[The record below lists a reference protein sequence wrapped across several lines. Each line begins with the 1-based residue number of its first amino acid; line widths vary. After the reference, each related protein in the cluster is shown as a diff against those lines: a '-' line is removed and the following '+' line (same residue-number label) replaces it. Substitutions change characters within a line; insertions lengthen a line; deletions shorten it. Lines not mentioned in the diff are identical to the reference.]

1 MKPWHII
8 GSLALAFASPAAAAD
23 EPGAANREAM
33 KKVAFL
39 AGKWAGEATV
49 QTGKGA
55 AKSIQQTED
64 IRFRL
69 NGVVLL
75 IEGTGIGKLPDSDK
89 EGVVF
94 NALATLSYD
103 AEAKKFLMRAYT
115 MDGNMVDP
123 EVTVSESGVVWQF
136 TPVKTKVQVRFTI
149 AVTGDTWVETGET
162 SIDGKT
168 WNKYLDMKLKRVK
181 E

>member
-1 MKPWHII
+1 MKPWRWI
-8 GSLALAFASPAAAAD
+8 GLVALAIAAPAVAAD
-23 EPGAANREAM
+23 EPGAPNREAM
-33 KKVAFL
+33 KNVAFL

-49 QTGKGA
+49 QTGKGEP
-55 AKSIQQTED
+55 KSIHQTED

-75 IEGTGIGKLPDSDK
+75 IEGTGTGKLPDSDK

-103 AEAKKFLMRAYT
+103 TEAKKFRMRAYT
-115 MDGNMVDP
+115 MDGHMVDP
-123 EVTVSESGVVWQF
+123 DVTVSDSGIVWQF
-136 TPVKTKVQVRFTI
+136 TPPRTKIQVRFTI
-149 AVTGDTWVETGET
+149 VITGDTWVETGET

-181 E
+181 D

>member
-1 MKPWHII
+1 MKPWHFV
-8 GSLALAFASPAAAAD
+8 GNLALAIASPVVAAD
-23 EPGAANREAM
+23 EPGSANREAM

-39 AGKWAGEATV
+39 AGKWTGDATV

-55 AKSIQQTED
+55 AKTIQQTED

-75 IEGTGIGKLPDSDK
+75 IEGKGIGKLPDSDK

-94 NALATLSYD
+94 GSLATMSYD
-103 AEAKKFLMRAYT
+103 TEAKKFLMRAYT

-123 EVTVSESGVVWQF
+123 DVTVSDSGLVWQF
-136 TPVKTKVQVRFTI
+136 APPKAKVQVRFTI

-162 SIDGKT
+162 SFDGKT

>member
-1 MKPWHII
+1 MKPWHLI
-8 GSLALAFASPAAAAD
+8 GTLALTVAWPVVAAD

-39 AGKWAGEATV
+39 AGKWTGEV
-49 QTGKGA
+49 RFQIGKDA
-55 AKSIQQTED
+55 AKTIQQTED

-75 IEGTGIGKLPDSDK
+75 IEGTGVGKLPRSDK

-94 NALATLSYD
+94 NALATMSYD
-103 AEAKKFLMRAYT
+103 TEAKKFLMRAYT
-115 MDGNMVDP
+115 MDGGMVDP
-123 EVTVSESGVVWQF
+123 DVTVSDSGIVWQF
-136 TPVKTKVQVRFTI
+136 APPKSKVQVRFTI
-149 AVTGDTWVETGET
+149 TVTGDTWVETGET
-162 SIDGKT
+162 SFDGKT

>member
-1 MKPWHII
+1 MKRWHLI
-8 GSLALAFASPAAAAD
+8 GALALSFAAPAVAAD
-23 EPGAANREAM
+23 EPGTANRDAM

-49 QTGKGA
+49 QTGKGPA
-55 AKSIQQTED
+55 RSIQQTED

-75 IEGTGIGKLPDSDK
+75 IEGTGIGKLADSDK
-89 EGVVF
+89 EGIVF

-103 AEAKKFLMRAYT
+103 TEAKKFLMRAYT
-115 MDGNMVDP
+115 MDGHMVDP
-123 EVTVSESGVVWQF
+123 DVTVSESGIVWQF
-136 TPVKTKVQVRFTI
+136 TPPRTKAQVRFTLAI
-149 AVTGDTWVETGET
+149 SGDTWTETGET
-162 SIDGKT
+162 SFDGKT